1 MTRAASTLIAILV
14 TACSGFAFT
23 AAATTTTATT
33 TSTTTTTVPPTT
45 TTTLP
50 LVDVSGTVIADT
62 GRPVV
67 GAMVAFGDATALTAA
82 DGSFRMATTRPGPI
96 TVTKSGWSDL
106 EIPWE
111 AGVTVADAVLERL
124 VIRGLRV
131 SADTASNDAAFQG
144 IIDLAA
150 DTAVNALV
158 FDSKQEGGKVLYQT
172 AVGAAHELGAVE
184 ALYDPIDR
192 LEQAHRAGLYA
203 ITRIVVFEDAYWVSA
218 HPEEK
223 LAGPWVAPTAP
234 GARRYNIDLAVEAC
248 SLGFDEIQFD
258 YVRYPAGQT
267 AQRSGQLDIP
277 QADRVAAIESFL
289 AEARAA
295 LEPLGC
301 AISADVFAIVVS
313 TIDDQGLGQR
323 PEELSRHLD
332 ALSPM
337 IYPSHYSLGWLGF
350 PDPNDYPYEVTANAI
365 DAALPRL
372 AAGAVLRP
380 WLQAFWWTN
389 AQIREAIQAA
399 EDRGIGWIMWNVR
412 SDFHREAL
420 PGVEEVGG

>member
-1 MTRAASTLIAILV
+1 V
-14 TACSGFAFT
+14 TG
-23 AAATTTTATT
+23 
-33 TSTTTTTVPPTT
+33 V
-45 TTTLP
+45 
-50 LVDVSGTVIADT
+50 T

-67 GAMVAFGDATALTAA
+67 GAVVAFGDATALTAA
-82 DGSFRMATTRPGPI
+82 EGAFRVATTTPGPI
-96 TVTKSGWSDL
+96 TVTKNGWSDL

-111 AGVTVADAVLERL
+111 ADATVVAGVLERL
-124 VIRGLRV
+124 TIRGLRV
-131 SADTASNDAAFQG
+131 SADTAGSDAAFQG
-144 IIDLAA
+144 ILDLAA

-158 FDSKQEGGKVLYQT
+158 FDTKQEGGKVLYQT
-172 AVGAAHELGAVE
+172 AVGAAHEIGAVE
-184 ALYDPIDR
+184 AFYDPIHR
-192 LEQAHRAGLYA
+192 LEQAHRAGLYV

-248 SLGFDEIQFD
+248 RLGFDEIQFD

-267 AQRSGQLDIP
+267 AQRTGQLDIP
-277 QADRVAAIESFL
+277 QPDRVAAVEGFL
-289 AEARAA
+289 ADARAA

-332 ALSPM
+332 AFSPM

-412 SDFHREAL
+412 SDFNREAL
-420 PGVEEVGG
+420 PGVDEVGG